1 MQTLGRKEKTLKK
14 VKKKTLKKVKK
25 YLKHVKKR
33 NFKKMRKYKYDKH
46 IAQIEKIIGLYK
58 PPFLPLKHLCEKI

>member
-1 MQTLGRKEKTLKK
+1 
-14 VKKKTLKKVKK
+14 
-25 YLKHVKKR
+25 
-33 NFKKMRKYKYDKH
+33 MRKYKYDKH